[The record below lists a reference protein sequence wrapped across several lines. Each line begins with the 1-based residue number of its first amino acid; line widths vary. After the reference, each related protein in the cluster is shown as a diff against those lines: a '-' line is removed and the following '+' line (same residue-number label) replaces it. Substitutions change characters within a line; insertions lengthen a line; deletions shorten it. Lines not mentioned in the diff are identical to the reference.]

1 MWCWWCCHPFE
12 SEALQLPY
20 GYDDRRKRFST
31 LGNFCSWSCMKS
43 YALDTYG
50 LTKGSIICGNISL
63 MRKRMYNKLSSVKK
77 APNRYTLN
85 VFGGTMTIEEFR
97 ENVDVDG
104 VPATKIESEPVRENT
119 VPFISNVKKMNEIK
133 NVDDGLVLKREKPL
147 QRNQNSLEAAL
158 GIVITPPHNQG

>member
-12 SEALQLPY
+12 SESLQLPY

-97 ENVDVDG
+97 ENVDIDG
-104 VPATKIESEPVRENT
+104 VPVTKIESEPVRENT

>member
-77 APNRYTLN
+77 APNRYALD

-97 ENVDVDG
+97 KNVDVDG
-104 VPATKIESEPVRENT
+104 VPTTKIEVEPVRENT
-119 VPFISNVKKMNEIK
+119 VPFISNAKKMNEIK
-133 NVDDGLVLKREKPL
+133 NMDDGLVLKREKPL

-158 GIVITPPHNQG
+158 GIVITPLHNQG

>member
-77 APNRYTLN
+77 APNRYALD

-97 ENVDVDG
+97 KNVDVDG
-104 VPATKIESEPVRENT
+104 VPTTKLESEPVRENT